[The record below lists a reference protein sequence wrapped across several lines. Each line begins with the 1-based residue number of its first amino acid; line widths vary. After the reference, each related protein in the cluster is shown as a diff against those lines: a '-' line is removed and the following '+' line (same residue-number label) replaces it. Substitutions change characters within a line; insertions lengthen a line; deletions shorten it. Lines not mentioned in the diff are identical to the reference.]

1 MESTDF
7 YSLSLILMI
16 GCVASLSSDK
26 HQIYEDFPL
35 GFDTKLSRNHEGD
48 EE

>member
-7 YSLSLILMI
+7 YSLSLIGMI

-26 HQIYEDFPL
+26 HQMYEDFPL
-35 GFDTKLSRNHEGD
+35 VFDIKLPRNHEGD

>member
-7 YSLSLILMI
+7 YSLSLIGMI
-16 GCVASLSSDK
+16 GYVASLSSYK
-26 HQIYEDFPL
+26 HQMYEDFPF
-35 GFDTKLSRNHEGD
+35 GFDIKLPRNQERD